1 MRVRDTGITVAATVI
16 VVPCYNEAT
25 RLNAEAMAAGMA
37 ALEDVSILF
46 VDDGSTDSTHRILE
60 DLCRADPG
68 SFSLLRLERNA
79 GKAEAVRA
87 GVNEALGAGAE
98 FVGYWDA
105 DLATPLDQI
114 GVFRSILVDRPEL
127 VAVLGSRV
135 RRLGSNIERNQ
146 SRHLLGRLFATAAS
160 LVLGLPVYD
169 TQCGAKLFRAVPAV
183 KSSFAEP
190 FLSRWL
196 FDVELLA
203 RLVRNLDRDVT
214 TRRVM
219 SLYEQPLPVW
229 RDEPGSKLSLGHKLK
244 VPVELFA
251 IYRRYRDRD
260 LPGPKKFS

>member
-1 MRVRDTGITVAATVI
+1 MRVRDTRNNVAATVI
-16 VVPCYNEAT
+16 VVPCYNEAK
-25 RLNAEAMAAGMA
+25 RLNIEAMVAGTT
-37 ALEDVSILF
+37 ALDDVAILF
-46 VDDGSTDSTHRILE
+46 VDDGSTDATHRILE
-60 DLCRADPG
+60 DLCLGEPG
-68 SFSLLRLERNA
+68 AFSLLRLERNS

-87 GVNEALGAGAE
+87 GINEALSAGAE

-105 DLATPLDQI
+105 DLATPLDQV
-114 GVFRSILVDRPEL
+114 GVFRSILVDKPEL

-135 RRLGSNIERNQ
+135 RRLGSDIKRNQ
-146 SRHLLGRLFATAAS
+146 SRHLLGRIFATAAS

-183 KSSFAEP
+183 ERSFAEP

-203 RLVRNLDRDVT
+203 RLLQNLDRDIT

-229 RDEPGSKLSLGHKLK
+229 RDEPDSKLSLGHKLK
-244 VPVELFA
+244 VPFELVA
-251 IYRRYRDRD
+251 IYRRYRDHRA
-260 LPGPKKFS
+260 GR